1 MGIFSKDIGI
11 DLGTA
16 NTLVYVKGKGIVVR
30 EPSVVAIDKYEGKVL
45 AVGNAANEMIGR
57 TPENIVAV
65 RPMKDGVIADFD
77 ITQAMIRAFIKEA
90 DVSNVFKPRVVVC
103 IPSGITEVER
113 RAVEEA
119 VIQAGAKAV
128 ALIEEP
134 MAAAMGAGL
143 PVNDA
148 TGNMVVDIGG
158 GTTEV
163 AVISLGGIV
172 SSRSIRIAGNALD
185 RAIINYLKKENQINI
200 GDKMAEDIKVAIAS
214 AYEDDEEGVYE
225 VRGRDV
231 ATGLPKTAQIKESEI
246 RAAISENVD
255 EMIEA
260 IKLTLENTPPELAA
274 DVMERGIVLTGGGAL
289 IKGLDKLITETT
301 KIPTH
306 VAEYPLDCVAIGTG
320 KALDNIK
327 GVIAAA
333 IITVVV
339 LVCAAIAHF
348 GGTNPVSK
356 VLRTVF
362 SPFQNGF
369 SYIVNKVTD
378 TTDFIREMN
387 GYKEENARLVGEI
400 NELKKQNKDVANY
413 REENERLKETLE
425 LQNSLENYSTVAASV
440 IAYSSNNWY
449 DTIQISKGSLAGVA
463 VGNAVITPDGVVGKV
478 VETGPTW
485 SIVSTILNPDNA
497 MGVKV
502 SRTSDV
508 AVVEGDSELYSQNYC
523 KMTFIDKGS
532 NLIIGDILET
542 SGSGGIYP
550 AGLSVG
556 VIREIN
562 SDAMGNLNYATVEPL
577 VDFNKLYEVLV
588 INGTY

>member
-185 RAIINYLKKENQINI
+185 SAIINYLKKENQINI

-306 VAEYPLDCVAIGTG
+306 VAE
-320 KALDNIK
+320 
-327 GVIAAA
+327 
-333 IITVVV
+333 
-339 LVCAAIAHF
+339 
-348 GGTNPVSK
+348 
-356 VLRTVF
+356 
-362 SPFQNGF
+362 
-369 SYIVNKVTD
+369 
-378 TTDFIREMN
+378 
-387 GYKEENARLVGEI
+387 
-400 NELKKQNKDVANY
+400 
-413 REENERLKETLE
+413 
-425 LQNSLENYSTVAASV
+425 
-440 IAYSSNNWY
+440 
-449 DTIQISKGSLAGVA
+449 
-463 VGNAVITPDGVVGKV
+463 
-478 VETGPTW
+478 
-485 SIVSTILNPDNA
+485 
-497 MGVKV
+497 
-502 SRTSDV
+502 
-508 AVVEGDSELYSQNYC
+508 
-523 KMTFIDKGS
+523 
-532 NLIIGDILET
+532 
-542 SGSGGIYP
+542 
-550 AGLSVG
+550 
-556 VIREIN
+556 
-562 SDAMGNLNYATVEPL
+562 
-577 VDFNKLYEVLV
+577 
-588 INGTY
+588 

>member
-1 MGIFSKDIGI
+1 M
-11 DLGTA
+11 
-16 NTLVYVKGKGIVVR
+16 
-30 EPSVVAIDKYEGKVL
+30 
-45 AVGNAANEMIGR
+45 
-57 TPENIVAV
+57 
-65 RPMKDGVIADFD
+65 
-77 ITQAMIRAFIKEA
+77 
-90 DVSNVFKPRVVVC
+90 VC

-185 RAIINYLKKENQINI
+185 SAIINYLKKENQINI

-327 GVIAAA
+327 ELIES
-333 IITVVV
+333 
-339 LVCAAIAHF
+339 
-348 GGTNPVSK
+348 SK
-356 VLRTVF
+356 
-362 SPFQNGF
+362 
-369 SYIVNKVTD
+369 
-378 TTDFIREMN
+378 
-387 GYKEENARLVGEI
+387 
-400 NELKKQNKDVANY
+400 
-413 REENERLKETLE
+413 
-425 LQNSLENYSTVAASV
+425 
-440 IAYSSNNWY
+440 
-449 DTIQISKGSLAGVA
+449 
-463 VGNAVITPDGVVGKV
+463 
-478 VETGPTW
+478 
-485 SIVSTILNPDNA
+485 
-497 MGVKV
+497 
-502 SRTSDV
+502 
-508 AVVEGDSELYSQNYC
+508 
-523 KMTFIDKGS
+523 
-532 NLIIGDILET
+532 
-542 SGSGGIYP
+542 
-550 AGLSVG
+550 
-556 VIREIN
+556 
-562 SDAMGNLNYATVEPL
+562 
-577 VDFNKLYEVLV
+577 
-588 INGTY
+588 

>member
-16 NTLVYVKGKGIVVR
+16 NTLVYVRGKGIVVR

-77 ITQAMIRAFIKEA
+77 ITQAMIRSFIKEA
-90 DVSNVFKPRVVVC
+90 NVSSVFKPRVVVC

-119 VIQAGAKAV
+119 VISAGAKAV

-143 PVNDA
+143 PVNEA

-172 SSRSIRIAGNALD
+172 ASKSIKIAGNALD
-185 RAIINYLKKENQINI
+185 SAIINYLKKEHHINI
-200 GDKMAEDIKVAIAS
+200 GDKMAEEIKLSIAS
-214 AYEDDEEGVYE
+214 AYEDDEEAVYE

-231 ATGLPKTAQIKESEI
+231 STGLPKTAQIKESEI
-246 RAAISENVD
+246 REAISENVD

-274 DVMERGIVLTGGGAL
+274 DIMERGITLTGGGAL
-289 IKGLDKLITETT
+289 IKGLDKLITEVT

-306 VAEYPLDCVAIGTG
+306 VAEYPLDCVVIGTG

-327 GVIAAA
+327 ELLEAA
-333 IITVVV
+333 
-339 LVCAAIAHF
+339 
-348 GGTNPVSK
+348 K
-356 VLRTVF
+356 
-362 SPFQNGF
+362 
-369 SYIVNKVTD
+369 
-378 TTDFIREMN
+378 
-387 GYKEENARLVGEI
+387 
-400 NELKKQNKDVANY
+400 
-413 REENERLKETLE
+413 
-425 LQNSLENYSTVAASV
+425 
-440 IAYSSNNWY
+440 
-449 DTIQISKGSLAGVA
+449 
-463 VGNAVITPDGVVGKV
+463 
-478 VETGPTW
+478 
-485 SIVSTILNPDNA
+485 
-497 MGVKV
+497 
-502 SRTSDV
+502 
-508 AVVEGDSELYSQNYC
+508 
-523 KMTFIDKGS
+523 
-532 NLIIGDILET
+532 
-542 SGSGGIYP
+542 
-550 AGLSVG
+550 
-556 VIREIN
+556 
-562 SDAMGNLNYATVEPL
+562 
-577 VDFNKLYEVLV
+577 
-588 INGTY
+588 

>member
-185 RAIINYLKKENQINI
+185 SAIINYLKKENQINI

-289 IKGLDKLITETT
+289 IKGRDKLITEST

-306 VAEYPLDCVAIGTG
+306 VAEYPRDCVAIGTG

-327 GVIAAA
+327 ELIES
-333 IITVVV
+333 
-339 LVCAAIAHF
+339 
-348 GGTNPVSK
+348 SK
-356 VLRTVF
+356 
-362 SPFQNGF
+362 
-369 SYIVNKVTD
+369 
-378 TTDFIREMN
+378 
-387 GYKEENARLVGEI
+387 
-400 NELKKQNKDVANY
+400 
-413 REENERLKETLE
+413 
-425 LQNSLENYSTVAASV
+425 
-440 IAYSSNNWY
+440 
-449 DTIQISKGSLAGVA
+449 
-463 VGNAVITPDGVVGKV
+463 
-478 VETGPTW
+478 
-485 SIVSTILNPDNA
+485 
-497 MGVKV
+497 
-502 SRTSDV
+502 
-508 AVVEGDSELYSQNYC
+508 
-523 KMTFIDKGS
+523 
-532 NLIIGDILET
+532 
-542 SGSGGIYP
+542 
-550 AGLSVG
+550 
-556 VIREIN
+556 
-562 SDAMGNLNYATVEPL
+562 
-577 VDFNKLYEVLV
+577 
-588 INGTY
+588 

>member
-90 DVSNVFKPRVVVC
+90 DVSNVFKTRVVVC

-185 RAIINYLKKENQINI
+185 SAIINYLKKENQINI

-289 IKGLDKLITETT
+289 IKGLDKLITEST

-327 GVIAAA
+327 ELIES
-333 IITVVV
+333 
-339 LVCAAIAHF
+339 
-348 GGTNPVSK
+348 SK
-356 VLRTVF
+356 
-362 SPFQNGF
+362 
-369 SYIVNKVTD
+369 
-378 TTDFIREMN
+378 
-387 GYKEENARLVGEI
+387 
-400 NELKKQNKDVANY
+400 
-413 REENERLKETLE
+413 
-425 LQNSLENYSTVAASV
+425 
-440 IAYSSNNWY
+440 
-449 DTIQISKGSLAGVA
+449 
-463 VGNAVITPDGVVGKV
+463 
-478 VETGPTW
+478 
-485 SIVSTILNPDNA
+485 
-497 MGVKV
+497 
-502 SRTSDV
+502 
-508 AVVEGDSELYSQNYC
+508 
-523 KMTFIDKGS
+523 
-532 NLIIGDILET
+532 
-542 SGSGGIYP
+542 
-550 AGLSVG
+550 
-556 VIREIN
+556 
-562 SDAMGNLNYATVEPL
+562 
-577 VDFNKLYEVLV
+577 
-588 INGTY
+588 